1 MRAAVF
7 LGNGQLEVRDVPE
20 PVMTERDEVVLR
32 VAANGVCGTD
42 VHALDVPPKV
52 AFHPGVV
59 IGHEFSGTVVDAGPD
74 SGFQVGENVGVL
86 PQIPCYRCVPC
97 RAGKVNLCEHMTV
110 FGAYERNGGAA
121 EFVVVPRE
129 TLHRLPDGLDVRLAA
144 LAEPLSVTLSAS
156 TRIPWH
162 PGRSAVIL
170 GAGPIGLLFML
181 LAKASGA
188 SPVIVVEPSVGRRQ
202 RALDLGADQVIDPGE
217 MDPVV
222 TSREMMNGGADVVI
236 DAVGSL
242 LPQAI
247 GIAGTGAT
255 VVVYG
260 IDEKATVQVPP
271 YQILRKELTIT
282 GTFLAKNTFPLAL
295 RLLADNKMGFDR
307 LVETFPLEQAL
318 EAISR
323 LRNGQAVKALLV
335 P

>member
-1 MRAAVF
+1 
-7 LGNGQLEVRDVPE
+7 
-20 PVMTERDEVVLR
+20 
-32 VAANGVCGTD
+32 
-42 VHALDVPPKV
+42 
-52 AFHPGVV
+52 
-59 IGHEFSGTVVDAGPD
+59 
-74 SGFQVGENVGVL
+74 
-86 PQIPCYRCVPC
+86 
-97 RAGKVNLCEHMTV
+97 
-110 FGAYERNGGAA
+110 
-121 EFVVVPRE
+121 
-129 TLHRLPDGLDVRLAA
+129 
-144 LAEPLSVTLSAS
+144 
-156 TRIPWH
+156 
-162 PGRSAVIL
+162 
-170 GAGPIGLLFML
+170 ML

-222 TSREMMNGGADVVI
+222 TSREMLNGGADVVI